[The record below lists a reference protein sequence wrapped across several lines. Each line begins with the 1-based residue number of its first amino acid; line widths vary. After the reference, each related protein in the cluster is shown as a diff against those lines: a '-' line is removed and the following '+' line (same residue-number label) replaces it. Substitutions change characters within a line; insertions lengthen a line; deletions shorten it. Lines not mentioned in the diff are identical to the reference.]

1 MLPRARLQPRE
12 QSEGKPERQHL
23 YFFFGGTELV
33 RLPDPANRW
42 DGAWI
47 DESSTRQAT
56 RFNMRRI
63 GDIAESVVK
72 NARERHARG
81 DVAVLRD
88 GGVAEMEMRYFISH
102 NYYSLLLPPA

>member
-1 MLPRARLQPRE
+1 
-12 QSEGKPERQHL
+12 
-23 YFFFGGTELV
+23 
-33 RLPDPANRW
+33 
-42 DGAWI
+42 
-47 DESSTRQAT
+47 
-56 RFNMRRI
+56 MRRI